1 MFDEIKFI
9 ILGALNVHHEIFNAN
24 PGPEISELR
33 HSRGSNPGDWG
44 LNNEHIGC
52 QLNYQINQNENKI

>member
-9 ILGALNVHHEIFNAN
+9 ILGALNVNHEIFNAN
-24 PGPEISELR
+24 PGTGISELR
-33 HSRGSNPGDWG
+33 HSRGSKPGDWG

-52 QLNYQINQNENKI
+52 RYRRNLNEHRNI